1 MLEFHITQEPDDQW
15 KEVAVAMS
23 EQDPGQMTVK
33 ELLRISRYIKKYG
46 RAPPEDDFTDEEE
59 VGEINEE
66 FNTDDEDI
74 VQPAFTEVGIQGLHR
89 LEKN

>member
-1 MLEFHITQEPDDQW
+1 
-15 KEVAVAMS
+15 MS

-59 VGEINEE
+59 EVGEINEE

-74 VQPAFTEVGIQGLHR
+74 VQPAFTEVGISHWL
-89 LEKN
+89 

>member
-1 MLEFHITQEPDDQW
+1 
-15 KEVAVAMS
+15 
-23 EQDPGQMTVK
+23 MTVK

-46 RAPPEDDFTDEEE
+46 RAPPEDDVTDDEE

-74 VQPAFTEVGIQGLHR
+74 VQPAFTEVGISISQAIPW
-89 LEKN
+89 LEHYL